1 MLEPSILTI
10 LALIQKRPSMYLGWD
25 DTKRREQLHALQ
37 AVLTGYAMALQ
48 QHRVGN
54 ADLAA
59 LTEFEEFL
67 RQRSGADNFCGID
80 QILATSQTE
89 HEAWDRVWA
98 LLDEFRELKGHT
110 I

>member
-1 MLEPSILTI
+1 MSQSSILTI

-25 DTKRREQLHALQ
+25 HTRRREQLHALQ
-37 AVLTGYAMALQ
+37 AMLAGYTMALQ

-54 ADLAA
+54 DDLTA
-59 LTEFEEFL
+59 LAELEEFL
-67 RQRSGADNFCGID
+67 RKRTGAENFSGID
-80 QILATSQTE
+80 RILATSQME

-98 LLDEFRELKGHT
+98 LIDEFRELKGHQ